1 VSVFSNDLADVCSS
15 TTQNETNE
23 TIQTNNLKRS
33 NVQLTLQ
40 ESLTMRKKKLNVE
53 SKINTTHTQGK

>member
-1 VSVFSNDLADVCSS
+1 MSVFSNDLADVCSS

-53 SKINTTHTQGK
+53 SKINTTQGK